1 MSHMNDEHG
10 CSKAQ
15 SGEERYEE
23 FEVRIGR
30 VERRKRVQYDYR
42 APDGELFS
50 CVAASLE
57 AARTQRDEWLAQRG
71 DGTEVAP

>member
-1 MSHMNDEHG
+1 MSINDERG
-10 CSKAQ
+10 CSQ
-15 SGEERYEE
+15 CGTGEERYEE

>member
-1 MSHMNDEHG
+1 MSHMNDDRG

-15 SGEERYEE
+15 AGEERYEE

-42 APDGELFS
+42 TPDGELFS
-50 CVAASLE
+50 CVAKSLDD
-57 AARTQRDEWLAQRG
+57 ARARRDEWLKERG
-71 DGTEVAP
+71 A

>member
-15 SGEERYEE
+15 AGEERYEE

-30 VERRKRVQYDYR
+30 VERRTRVQYDYR
-42 APDGELFS
+42 TPDGKLFS
-50 CVAASLE
+50 TVAASLE
-57 AARTQRDEWLAQRG
+57 DARTQRDAWLAEQSK
-71 DGTEVAP
+71 

>member
-1 MSHMNDEHG
+1 MSHMNDDRG

-15 SGEERYEE
+15 AGEERYEE

-42 APDGELFS
+42 TPDGELFS
-50 CVAASLE
+50 TVAVSLE
-57 AARTQRDEWLAQRG
+57 AARTQRDEWLKQQGAR
-71 DGTEVAP
+71 